1 MLGGR
6 ICASESVGDSVIFQN
21 ESQFI
26 KFTSGGGVRLLSL
39 KQVAQMK
46 RSIKNTV
53 SVMAF

>member
-1 MLGGR
+1 MP
-6 ICASESVGDSVIFQN
+6 SESVGDSVIFQN

-26 KFTSGGGVRLLSL
+26 KFTSGGRVRLLSL

>member
-53 SVMAF
+53 SVLAF